1 MEILPQHNYDKSSTI
16 FSPEGKIPQIE
27 YAREA
32 IKRGSTAIGI
42 KTIDG
47 IVLLSIRQIP
57 TKLIKTNSIEKI
69 YRIDNHIM
77 AATVGMTAD
86 GRALIEKARIEAQIN
101 MATYDEPIGIE
112 TLTKKTCDYIYLY
125 TQSGGF
131 RPFGASLLIAGIEN
145 GKPRLF
151 ETDPSG
157 AFFEYDAIGIG
168 GLRQDVINMLEE
180 KYTENLTNETA
191 IELGKKILNELN
203 ITNIEITTLTLNG
216 EYHKYN

>member
-1 MEILPQHNYDKSSTI
+1 MQNVPLQTGYDKSVVA

-42 KTIDG
+42 KTLDG
-47 IVLLSIRQIP
+47 IVILSTRQIP
-57 TKLIKTNSIEKI
+57 TKLIKAKSIEKI
-69 YRIDNHIM
+69 YQIDNHII

-101 MATYDEPIGIE
+101 RTIYDEPIGVE
-112 TLTKKTCDYIYLY
+112 TLTKKICDYIYLY
-125 TQSGGF
+125 TQSGGV
-131 RPFGASLLIAGIEN
+131 RPFGTSLLIAGIEN

-157 AFFEYDAIGIG
+157 AFFEYEAIGIG
-168 GLRQDVINMLEE
+168 GLRQDIIDILEE
-180 KYTENLTNETA
+180 KYNENLTIKSATKLG
-191 IELGKKILNELN
+191 IEIFKSLN
-203 ITNIEITTLTLNG
+203 IKNIEIATLTLNN
-216 EYHKYN
+216 EYHKE